1 MPPKI
6 VVVVPSDVVVATLVS
21 SGAMAELERH
31 YSLVYLTSPSV
42 TRALPGPA
50 TAIALQSLRSRL
62 GRALDFHFWHLS
74 LFAYY
79 RRHGLPDSTSVKAS
93 TLPFARR
100 RLLRALAH
108 PLLSGLWAMLDRQ
121 IFFSHDEAVSRFL
134 REQAPRL
141 VIAPASAMDT
151 YSHLVLR
158 SASRLGIPSLML
170 VSHWDYFS
178 KKGLLRLNPTRI
190 YVWGEDMR
198 SLAVE
203 RNGVDADRLAVV
215 GAPHFQK
222 YFQPMEKR
230 RDAARRRFGIE
241 PGARVV
247 LFPGSSAPFDEPAVL
262 RILDQ
267 AIVESGPGKVR
278 LLYRPHPRAWERRV
292 AEKVDL
298 ASLAS
303 VRIDDPAQ
311 PGGTSDEHYLDL
323 IAAADALVSPFST
336 MTLEAALCGK
346 PSLCTGF
353 SDGVNSWDFAEA
365 RNSEHIRILEGRRW
379 LTICRDRSTLGAM
392 FRELLAGLDAP
403 RLADR
408 IRSEIKSTVFYNER
422 SYAERLL
429 ERVQRDFGAALD
441 QRG

>member
-1 MPPKI
+1 MQPKI
-6 VVVVPSDVVVATLVS
+6 VVVLPSDVVVATLVE
-21 SGAMAELERH
+21 SGAMADLERR
-31 YSLVYLTSPSV
+31 YSLVYLTGPQV
-42 TRALPGPA
+42 TRATPSP
-50 TAIALQSLRSRL
+50 TTSIALQSLQSL
-62 GRALDFHFWHLS
+62 WGRRLDFHFWHLS

-79 RRHGLPDSTSVKAS
+79 RRHNLPDSTSVKAS
-93 TLPFARR
+93 TLPAGRR

-108 PLLSGLWAMLDRQ
+108 PLLSGLWGFLDRR
-121 IFFSHDEAVSRFL
+121 IFFAHDEAITRFL
-134 REQAPRL
+134 REQAPQL

-158 SASRLGIPSLML
+158 SAGKLGIPSLML

-178 KKGLLRLNPTRI
+178 KKGLLRLDPTRI

-198 SLAVE
+198 SVAVE
-203 RNGVDADRLAVV
+203 RNGVDPGRLAVV

-222 YFQPMEKR
+222 YLQPLER
-230 RDAARRRFGIE
+230 RREAARRRFGIE
-241 PGARVV
+241 SDTQVV

-267 AIVESGPGKVR
+267 TINGWRRKVR

-292 AEKVDL
+292 AESIDL

-323 IAAADALVSPFST
+323 IAASDALVSPFST
-336 MTLEAALCGK
+336 MTLEAGLCGK

-365 RNSEHIRILEGRRW
+365 RNSEHIRVLRGRHW
-379 LTICRDRSTLGAM
+379 LTVCEDRSQLASM
-392 FRELLAGLDAP
+392 FRTLLSGLDDP
-403 RLADR
+403 GLPDR
-408 IRSEIKSTVFYNER
+408 IRDEVRRTVFYNER
-422 SYAERLL
+422 SYAERVA
-429 ERVQRDFGAALD
+429 EQVAVDFGDALA
-441 QRG
+441 RHG